1 MRYIKREKEYK
12 EVINN
17 IEVKIEDNSTK
28 PLQILEEKTAD
39 ELLANGKDIHDKEVS
54 KELQRLK
61 ELSEKNQI
69 MFDHVNGINP
79 TQKIKEIKKAMED
92 IDDQIEE
99 KKNEI
104 GDILKGERQKIMI
117 ELDKKLTEI
126 KEMIRKENEK
136 KKDD

>member
-54 KELQRLK
+54 KEL
-61 ELSEKNQI
+61 
-69 MFDHVNGINP
+69 
-79 TQKIKEIKKAMED
+79 
-92 IDDQIEE
+92 
-99 KKNEI
+99 
-104 GDILKGERQKIMI
+104 
-117 ELDKKLTEI
+117 
-126 KEMIRKENEK
+126 
-136 KKDD
+136 